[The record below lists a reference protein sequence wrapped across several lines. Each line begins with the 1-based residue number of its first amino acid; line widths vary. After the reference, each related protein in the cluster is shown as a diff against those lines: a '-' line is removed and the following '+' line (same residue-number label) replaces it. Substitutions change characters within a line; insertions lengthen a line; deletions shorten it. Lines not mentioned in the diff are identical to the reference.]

1 MADNANERTGS
12 LTGLTASEAQ
22 EFHKLFV
29 LSFIIFTLIA
39 VGAHFLVWS
48 WRPWIPGPGG
58 YAMIEDGL
66 KLASTLAGFKA

>member
-1 MADNANERTGS
+1 MAENTTERTGS

-22 EFHKLFV
+22 EFHKIFV
-29 LSFIIFTLIA
+29 ASFIIFTLIA
-39 VGAHFLVWS
+39 IGAHFLVWS

-66 KLASTLAGFKA
+66 RLASTLVSWKA